1 MILSTLSI
9 SGDLLVENQL
19 SLLNVQSTSEVKING
34 MMVFRNT
41 FDMKTPIIFIDL
53 STV

>member
-1 MILSTLSI
+1 MVLSTLSI

-34 MMVFRNT
+34 MIFRNT